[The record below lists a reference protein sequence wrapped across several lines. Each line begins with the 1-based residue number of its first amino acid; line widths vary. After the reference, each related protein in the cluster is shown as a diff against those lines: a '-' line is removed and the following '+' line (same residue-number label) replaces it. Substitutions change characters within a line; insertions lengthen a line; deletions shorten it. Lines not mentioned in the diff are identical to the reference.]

1 MADTSCCC
9 VACKRGG
16 EAYTDSKW
24 KHTDKFARMMSH
36 GDLCIMSY
44 MHHVILGAFLLF
56 WNTELYSDFLP
67 AAKIQSTVASWKDQ
81 AE

>member
-1 MADTSCCC
+1 
-9 VACKRGG
+9 
-16 EAYTDSKW
+16 
-24 KHTDKFARMMSH
+24 
-36 GDLCIMSY
+36 MSY

>member
-1 MADTSCCC
+1 
-9 VACKRGG
+9 
-16 EAYTDSKW
+16 
-24 KHTDKFARMMSH
+24 
-36 GDLCIMSY
+36 MSY
-44 MHHVILGAFLLF
+44 MHHVILDAF